1 VATEAV
7 LSGEAVE
14 TVSAVIGIIRVVS
27 TCRDTHASLLSP
39 LLLTPI
45 TVGHS
50 LSYVRSSHLE
60 RHLNKLI
67 TITLLLC
74 TSMVAA
80 EEEVIEDIWLN
91 CVPRLETWAG
101 YAIESNILVIT
112 KNDEFRELSL
122 TTPAVAGYTNSAF
135 LSFDDIT
142 SVPVEF
148 FSRGEQGFFIMLGLS
163 TGNSSWSIN
172 RIDGIAIFSDKSLDL
187 NTYLRESDCSPISM
201 DGVEQ
206 LISEHNQRL
215 AEEKQTIRDSRKF

>member
-1 VATEAV
+1 
-7 LSGEAVE
+7 
-14 TVSAVIGIIRVVS
+14 
-27 TCRDTHASLLSP
+27 
-39 LLLTPI
+39 
-45 TVGHS
+45 
-50 LSYVRSSHLE
+50 
-60 RHLNKLI
+60 
-67 TITLLLC
+67 
-74 TSMVAA
+74 MVAA

-122 TTPAVAGYTNSAF
+122 TTPAVAGYANSAF